1 MSPADVGPD
10 RARRPES
17 GEPRPLRLPAF
28 RPVQAPGGLN
38 ARLAARDELPEVSL
52 RLVLE
57 AGAAAEPS
65 GAAGLAELTGRLL
78 TEGAGSRDAVA
89 MARWLDRLGAGFEVS
104 VSYDVAVLS
113 THLLSDVLD
122 EAVEFLAAVTRDAR
136 FDGEEFE
143 RLRSERLDEISRELD
158 EPAIVAD
165 HALISAIYADGLY
178 GRPIRG
184 TDASI
189 RRVDDEMVRD
199 FHSRRYAPDGALL
212 LACGD
217 VSVHTL
223 TESLGRH
230 FGGWTG
236 SCEREPAPS
245 VPASPATRAAMI
257 LIDRPGSPQSELRV
271 GTVGVPHGTEDHY
284 AIIVANAILGGL
296 FNSRINMNLREDK
309 GWTYGARSF
318 FRFRRGAGPFVTKTA
333 VETAAT
339 GPALEETLA
348 EIARMREEPPGEEEL
363 LLAKHALTLSLPL
376 QFETPAQVT
385 SRVSR
390 QLIFDLP
397 ADYWEAYRGRIDAI
411 TPEEVRDV
419 CRRYLSEDRLVLL
432 AVTDADAVEAEVE
445 RFGEVERRDSP
456 SGP

>member
-1 MSPADVGPD
+1 
-10 RARRPES
+10 
-17 GEPRPLRLPAF
+17 LRLPGF
-28 RPVQAPGGLN
+28 ESVPAPGGLD

-52 RLVLE
+52 RLVVE
-57 AGAAAEPS
+57 GGAAAEPS
-65 GAAGLAELTGRLL
+65 EAGGLAELTARLL

-89 MARWLDRLGAGFEVS
+89 MARWLDRLGAGFDVS

-113 THLLSDVLD
+113 MHLLSDVLD
-122 EAVEFLAAVTRDAR
+122 EALEFLAAVTRDPR
-136 FDGEEFE
+136 FEQEEFT
-143 RLRSERLDEISRELD
+143 RLQDERLDEIARELD

-165 HALISAIYADGLY
+165 HALISAIYADRLY

-184 TDASI
+184 ADGSI
-189 RRVDDEMVRD
+189 RRLDADSVRG
-199 FHSRRYAPDGALL
+199 FHSRCYVPDGSLL
-212 LACGD
+212 LVCGD
-217 VSVHTL
+217 AR
-223 TESLGRH
+223 EGRLAECLDDH

-236 SCEREPAPS
+236 SREREAPPP
-245 VPASPATRAAMI
+245 VPENPVTAAAMI
-257 LIDRPGSPQSELRV
+257 LIDRPGSPQAELRV
-271 GTVGVPHGTEDHY
+271 GTVGVPYGTEDHY

-318 FRFRRGAGPFVTKTA
+318 FRFRRGAGPFVIKTA

-348 EIARMREEPPGEEEL
+348 EVARMREEPPGRDEL

-390 QLIFDLP
+390 QLIYDLP
-397 ADYWEAYRGRIDAI
+397 EDYWEAYRGRIDAV
-411 TPEEVRDV
+411 TPDQVQRVCQTYLTEE
-419 CRRYLSEDRLVLL
+419 RLVLL

-445 RFGEVERRDSP
+445 RFGEVQRRDP
-456 SGP
+456 R